1 MVHRR
6 RSITAHNHRSQ
17 ARNNINSHINRLN
30 SSQYVYRFLQ
40 GNNPNSLIYVERTWG
55 NYRKYPKTKSLWK
68 HEDIAAQIGSY
79 IRSNKLDITPKKLCD
94 TLLPENENKRISEKT
109 ARRWLKGLGWK
120 FGTYKKGLYNDGHER
135 PDVVEYRNKFL
146 KFMKEEYEAYAP
158 VFEGDNFGE

>member
-1 MVHRR
+1 MY
-6 RSITAHNHRSQ
+6 IYPDME
-17 ARNNINSHINRLN
+17 RLDYFE
-30 SSQYVYRFLQ
+30 SLIDRFLQ

-109 ARRWLKGLGWK
+109 ARRWLKGLEIIPK
-120 FGTYKKGLYNDGHER
+120 R
-135 PDVVEYRNKFL
+135 PQLVIYLVAELFKISL
-146 KFMKEEYEAYAP
+146 SC
-158 VFEGDNFGE
+158 VFEDRQ